1 MKVKD
6 TVLIQYYEK
15 KKWKYYVGTVQRI
28 EKNDR
33 YKVVYYKHFVQ
44 NNVVNFSMPKK
55 HDIDVVRIIEVV
67 K

>member
-1 MKVKD
+1 MLEQYS
-6 TVLIQYYEK
+6 VL
-15 KKWKYYVGTVQRI
+15 I

-44 NNVVNFSMPKK
+44 NNVVNFPMPKK
-55 HDIDVVRIIEVV
+55 HDIDVVPITEVV